1 MERAEAGGS
10 RAAPGAPLADRGETV
25 DHSRR
30 ERGGYVGVLARAGRL
45 SFFVVRNTPPHTPQ
59 PSYIGGIV

>member
-25 DHSRR
+25 ERSYFIAERL
-30 ERGGYVGVLARAGRL
+30 RGGVSAGRSTFEIL
-45 SFFVVRNTPPHTPQ
+45 SKFDC
-59 PSYIGGIV
+59 SSL